1 MKRKIF
7 LAILVIISL
16 FCINVDAKQSKYV
29 LRDSILRRRC
39 SDIDR
44 ITDKTVPKYNAA
56 IIKYDGVKIAVLKGT
71 EIKEY
76 TEIKDAKG
84 RVHYY
89 KVKIEADG
97 VNYLSDFEGYILAT
111 NLSDKK
117 IKMDSKKDRSLL
129 VNEKTT
135 FVKNAL
141 NVMKAGDDESDSIV
155 FKYPTTGAIAKELGM
170 TTAEVKELKKNNN
183 AVFQDKKSQL
193 RKTGYE
199 FVIKNKKFTTQ
210 NTSLGKNI
218 YYFSCTSFAN
228 TLYAGTFRINPTK
241 DDGTYYLLG
250 AYLTDAK
257 KKKQFYN
264 VRTITTAGEK
274 LYTSQIQIGDAVIG
288 LHNAKADG
296 TTREGHIM
304 VYIGDGLVIHSTS
317 SEVGVAADDTY
328 SSVHINYLNSNINGT
343 KNYYS
348 VLGED
353 RAYEKSL
360 SVIRILKDK
369 KGTKRSITY
378 SKSENKFEVQ

>member
-117 IKMDSKKDRSLL
+117 IKMDSKK
-129 VNEKTT
+129 
-135 FVKNAL
+135 
-141 NVMKAGDDESDSIV
+141 I
-155 FKYPTTGAIAKELGM
+155 
-170 TTAEVKELKKNNN
+170 EV
-183 AVFQDKKSQL
+183 
-193 RKTGYE
+193 Y
-199 FVIKNKKFTTQ
+199 
-210 NTSLGKNI
+210 
-218 YYFSCTSFAN
+218 
-228 TLYAGTFRINPTK
+228 
-241 DDGTYYLLG
+241 
-250 AYLTDAK
+250 
-257 KKKQFYN
+257 
-264 VRTITTAGEK
+264 
-274 LYTSQIQIGDAVIG
+274 
-288 LHNAKADG
+288 
-296 TTREGHIM
+296 
-304 VYIGDGLVIHSTS
+304 
-317 SEVGVAADDTY
+317 
-328 SSVHINYLNSNINGT
+328 
-343 KNYYS
+343 
-348 VLGED
+348 
-353 RAYEKSL
+353 
-360 SVIRILKDK
+360 
-369 KGTKRSITY
+369 
-378 SKSENKFEVQ
+378 